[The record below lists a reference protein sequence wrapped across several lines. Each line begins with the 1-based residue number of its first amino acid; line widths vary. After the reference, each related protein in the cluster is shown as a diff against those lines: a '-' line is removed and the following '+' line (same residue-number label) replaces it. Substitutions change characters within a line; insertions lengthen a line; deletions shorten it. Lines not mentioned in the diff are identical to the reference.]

1 VIATQIDF
9 GLAVPVCAWCKP
21 EERGAASP
29 SLSHGIC
36 LRHLKK
42 LKLEA
47 QGGRVTRTRRSRLA
61 GRPQN
66 DGSSSALPLVF

>member
-1 VIATQIDF
+1 MTATQIEF

-21 EERGAASP
+21 GERGAVRGAS
-29 SLSHGIC
+29 SHGIC

-47 QGGRVTRTRRSRLA
+47 QGRVARRPRRGRLA
-61 GRPQN
+61 GQTQN
-66 DGSSSALPLVF
+66 ECSSSALPLVF